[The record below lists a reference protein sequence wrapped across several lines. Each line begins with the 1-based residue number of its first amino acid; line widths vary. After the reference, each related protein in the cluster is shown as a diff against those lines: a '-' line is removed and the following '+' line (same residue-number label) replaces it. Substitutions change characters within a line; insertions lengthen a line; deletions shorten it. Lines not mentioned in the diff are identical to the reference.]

1 MISLIAITP
10 QSPPGGAI
18 IVSGETLS
26 PARYGRVFSGSGR
39 GGWIDMLAAPPSGFF
54 RFLTQAAAERDKIL
68 QLAAQP
74 RFYDFGIPEMAIKAD
89 VSVLL
94 GPGSA
99 GSNSDVME
107 NSLRSHS
114 QSLQAG
120 NAARRDPGAGPPR
133 GKNREKEELSWN
145 FPELQL
151 PAGRVQQAE
160 EAAPGRSTPDSG
172 YPHWACA
179 AIMPSLT
186 FTGLQKKYLN
196 RELGGRQLRGGWS
209 QSSRNIQASGG
220 KYKCATKNIE

>member
-1 MISLIAITP
+1 
-10 QSPPGGAI
+10 
-18 IVSGETLS
+18 
-26 PARYGRVFSGSGR
+26 
-39 GGWIDMLAAPPSGFF
+39 MLAAPPSGFF
-54 RFLTQAAAERDKIL
+54 RFLTQAAAEKDKIL
-68 QLAAQP
+68 QPAAQP

-120 NAARRDPGAGPPR
+120 NAARRHPGAGPRR
-133 GKNREKEELSWN
+133 GGTERKRAAAAT
-145 FPELQL
+145 
-151 PAGRVQQAE
+151 AGRAE
-160 EAAPGRSTPDSG
+160 FSRQRKLRPAAALRTRVT
-172 YPHWACA
+172 PHWACA